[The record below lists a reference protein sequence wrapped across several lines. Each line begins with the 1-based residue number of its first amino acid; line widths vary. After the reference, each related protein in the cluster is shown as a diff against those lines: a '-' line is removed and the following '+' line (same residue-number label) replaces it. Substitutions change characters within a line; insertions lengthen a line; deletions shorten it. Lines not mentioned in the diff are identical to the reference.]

1 MPRNPT
7 LRPKGSHLAVRPHR
21 APSETINIAPPEA
34 NKCRNCRHSIPS
46 SQGLGERVT
55 CLLFGET
62 HPTFDHCCRW
72 QTRD

>member
-1 MPRNPT
+1 MRPARVPT
-7 LRPKGSHLAVRPHR
+7 PTVECIDLDPPARSHQ
-21 APSETINIAPPEA
+21 
-34 NKCRNCRHSIPS
+34 CRNCRHSIPS

>member
-7 LRPKGSHLAVRPHR
+7 LRPHR
-21 APSETINIAPPEA
+21 APSETINIALPEA

>member
-7 LRPKGSHLAVRPHR
+7 LRPHR

-46 SQGLGERVT
+46 SQGLGERVA